1 MTRKWIKVTLLLLLA
16 GVRIAAGQSG
26 GQEEFGIPFPSEHY
40 APPEYQQDPQN
51 WGVVQDDQGLI
62 YVANNDGVLQYD
74 GERWRLIPTAAGTFV
89 RSLAA
94 DSLVYVG
101 AKGDFGV
108 LRPDSLGVLRY
119 TSFYEHIPEDER
131 DFEDVWGTHVLDE
144 GVYYQTNKRLFRWDG
159 TKITTWTSEAGFHT
173 SFAVDGTLYIRDSQ
187 RGLLRLEGD
196 SLNPVPG
203 LETIPKTPI
212 YMTARHPSGDLLI
225 GTQKRGLLLHDGETF
240 RSFAPELTSYLQ
252 ENDLYH
258 GCRLPGDRYAL
269 ATLGGGVVV
278 IDAAGQIVRVLDGS
292 SGLPDP
298 VVNHV
303 YADREGQLWM
313 ALNSGGVFR
322 ADLNAPLTIHD
333 ERTGLDGTV
342 RSIREHRDTTYVATG
357 SGLYVLKRQDKQV
370 LGGRSASFEK
380 WGDLPLAQDML
391 SVGETLLAGTQEN
404 GVYQISPRSKR
415 EDVSWSVTN
424 HLLKA
429 RDGDIVY
436 AGSNSGLKGVR
447 RTQDGWRPF
456 SIEEIQE
463 EVRDLA
469 MEDEGT
475 LWASTFSGEVLRVA
489 LAADG
494 RRAKSTTRYGEQ
506 DGLPR
511 GYKGMEV
518 VDGRVTVVSKKGLF
532 QIDDADQ
539 APEAWQFTRRPSL
552 LPDIEGAD
560 TLTVEAIENVG
571 EKLWVVLK
579 KRVFWGKRREDGS
592 YQWKAVDPLQ
602 FPKSER
608 PTLSVGREGTVWLGD
623 GRRLFRYALGQGRD
637 IEPPTADF
645 SARVRQVTTL
655 RRGRIVY
662 GGHSS
667 GPANESTLTV
677 PYGRDLRVDVGAPLY
692 GTVEP
697 HQYRYKLEGRTDQW
711 TDWTTEASQRYRDL
725 WEGTY
730 RFRVQARNDR
740 GQVSEVGMLPL
751 YIRPPW
757 FRSRWA
763 LFAYG
768 IAFLALALG
777 YRRYYQIKEENR
789 RAQERVRKLER
800 ERVVAERLKKANERL
815 REANR
820 LKEDFL
826 ATTSHELRT
835 PLTNILGALEVLR
848 DMVTDEQEEFL
859 DMIEANGQ
867 RLKRTLNALLDL
879 SMLRSGEEDLELTP
893 TPLDECARR
902 VALDLRDDAEEK
914 GLSVRVD
921 TPDTPV
927 QADVDE
933 QYLEQIVRNLVEN
946 AIKYTHDGH
955 VAISAGRTNGQVY
968 VEVEDTGIGIDEDF
982 LPNLFDEFKQESRG
996 RARTYEG
1003 NGLGLAISARLAEQ
1017 MDGTIHVE
1025 TEKGEGSTFT
1035 VEFPR
1040 SSKMSSETNASRTG
1054 ETE

>member
-1 MTRKWIKVTLLLLLA
+1 
-16 GVRIAAGQSG
+16 
-26 GQEEFGIPFPSEHY
+26 
-40 APPEYQQDPQN
+40 
-51 WGVVQDDQGLI
+51 
-62 YVANNDGVLQYD
+62 
-74 GERWRLIPTAAGTFV
+74 
-89 RSLAA
+89 
-94 DSLVYVG
+94 
-101 AKGDFGV
+101 
-108 LRPDSLGVLRY
+108 
-119 TSFYEHIPEDER
+119 
-131 DFEDVWGTHVLDE
+131 
-144 GVYYQTNKRLFRWDG
+144 
-159 TKITTWTSEAGFHT
+159 
-173 SFAVDGTLYIRDSQ
+173 
-187 RGLLRLEGD
+187 
-196 SLNPVPG
+196 
-203 LETIPKTPI
+203 
-212 YMTARHPSGDLLI
+212 
-225 GTQKRGLLLHDGETF
+225 
-240 RSFAPELTSYLQ
+240 
-252 ENDLYH
+252 
-258 GCRLPGDRYAL
+258 
-269 ATLGGGVVV
+269 
-278 IDAAGQIVRVLDGS
+278 
-292 SGLPDP
+292 
-298 VVNHV
+298 
-303 YADREGQLWM
+303 
-313 ALNSGGVFR
+313 
-322 ADLNAPLTIHD
+322 
-333 ERTGLDGTV
+333 
-342 RSIREHRDTTYVATG
+342 
-357 SGLYVLKRQDKQV
+357 
-370 LGGRSASFEK
+370 
-380 WGDLPLAQDML
+380 
-391 SVGETLLAGTQEN
+391 
-404 GVYQISPRSKR
+404 
-415 EDVSWSVTN
+415 
-424 HLLKA
+424 
-429 RDGDIVY
+429 
-436 AGSNSGLKGVR
+436 
-447 RTQDGWRPF
+447 
-456 SIEEIQE
+456 
-463 EVRDLA
+463 
-469 MEDEGT
+469 
-475 LWASTFSGEVLRVA
+475 
-489 LAADG
+489 
-494 RRAKSTTRYGEQ
+494 
-506 DGLPR
+506 
-511 GYKGMEV
+511 
-518 VDGRVTVVSKKGLF
+518 
-532 QIDDADQ
+532 
-539 APEAWQFTRRPSL
+539 
-552 LPDIEGAD
+552 
-560 TLTVEAIENVG
+560 
-571 EKLWVVLK
+571 
-579 KRVFWGKRREDGS
+579 
-592 YQWKAVDPLQ
+592 
-602 FPKSER
+602 
-608 PTLSVGREGTVWLGD
+608 
-623 GRRLFRYALGQGRD
+623 
-637 IEPPTADF
+637 
-645 SARVRQVTTL
+645 
-655 RRGRIVY
+655 
-662 GGHSS
+662 
-667 GPANESTLTV
+667 
-677 PYGRDLRVDVGAPLY
+677 DLRVDVGAPLY

-848 DMVTDEQEEFL
+848 GMVTDEQEEFL

>member
-1 MTRKWIKVTLLLLLA
+1 M
-16 GVRIAAGQSG
+16 
-26 GQEEFGIPFPSEHY
+26 
-40 APPEYQQDPQN
+40 
-51 WGVVQDDQGLI
+51 
-62 YVANNDGVLQYD
+62 
-74 GERWRLIPTAAGTFV
+74 
-89 RSLAA
+89 
-94 DSLVYVG
+94 
-101 AKGDFGV
+101 
-108 LRPDSLGVLRY
+108 
-119 TSFYEHIPEDER
+119 
-131 DFEDVWGTHVLDE
+131 
-144 GVYYQTNKRLFRWDG
+144 
-159 TKITTWTSEAGFHT
+159 
-173 SFAVDGTLYIRDSQ
+173 
-187 RGLLRLEGD
+187 
-196 SLNPVPG
+196 
-203 LETIPKTPI
+203 
-212 YMTARHPSGDLLI
+212 
-225 GTQKRGLLLHDGETF
+225 
-240 RSFAPELTSYLQ
+240 
-252 ENDLYH
+252 
-258 GCRLPGDRYAL
+258 
-269 ATLGGGVVV
+269 
-278 IDAAGQIVRVLDGS
+278 
-292 SGLPDP
+292 
-298 VVNHV
+298 
-303 YADREGQLWM
+303 
-313 ALNSGGVFR
+313 
-322 ADLNAPLTIHD
+322 
-333 ERTGLDGTV
+333 
-342 RSIREHRDTTYVATG
+342 
-357 SGLYVLKRQDKQV
+357 
-370 LGGRSASFEK
+370 
-380 WGDLPLAQDML
+380 
-391 SVGETLLAGTQEN
+391 
-404 GVYQISPRSKR
+404 
-415 EDVSWSVTN
+415 
-424 HLLKA
+424 
-429 RDGDIVY
+429 
-436 AGSNSGLKGVR
+436 
-447 RTQDGWRPF
+447 
-456 SIEEIQE
+456 
-463 EVRDLA
+463 
-469 MEDEGT
+469 
-475 LWASTFSGEVLRVA
+475 
-489 LAADG
+489 
-494 RRAKSTTRYGEQ
+494 
-506 DGLPR
+506 
-511 GYKGMEV
+511 
-518 VDGRVTVVSKKGLF
+518 
-532 QIDDADQ
+532 
-539 APEAWQFTRRPSL
+539 
-552 LPDIEGAD
+552 
-560 TLTVEAIENVG
+560 
-571 EKLWVVLK
+571 
-579 KRVFWGKRREDGS
+579 
-592 YQWKAVDPLQ
+592 
-602 FPKSER
+602 
-608 PTLSVGREGTVWLGD
+608 WLGD
-623 GRRLFRYALGQGRD
+623 GRRLFRYASGQGRD

-645 SARVRQVTTL
+645 SASVRQVTTL

-662 GGHSS
+662 GGH
-667 GPANESTLTV
+667 GPDLDGESTLTV

-697 HQYRYKLEGRTDQW
+697 HQYRYKLEGRTGQW

-902 VALDLRDDAEEK
+902 VASDLRDDAEEK

-982 LPNLFDEFKQESRG
+982 LPNLFEEYKQESRG